1 MEPQT
6 DAHSPY
12 IQLPKLHNW
21 GEDQWREK
29 AFCRGKDTNWFFPE
43 NESLEGLT
51 LLQKKRRKYVNSK
64 TDPDGP
70 SNRLSQARL
79 LCARCEVR
87 DECLKFALE
96 NCIAHGM
103 WGGQPPRDRRRMT
116 VDNFDT
122 RIPVSKIMKD
132 IHRIRNMRDKD
143 NQPTLAHDVAVVLDV
158 STGQAERML
167 RDNALPEFI

>member
-6 DAHSPY
+6 ESHNQY

-21 GEDQWREK
+21 GDDAWREK
-29 AFCRGKDTNWFFPE
+29 AFCRGKDTLWFFPE
-43 NESLEGLT
+43 HESLEGLT
-51 LLQKKRRKYVNSK
+51 PLERVRKQYKDSRGNPNS
-64 TDPDGP
+64 P

-87 DECLKFALE
+87 DECMKFALE
-96 NCIAHGM
+96 NCIVHGM
-103 WGGQPPRDRRRMT
+103 WGGVPTRKRRGMT

-122 RIPVSKIMKD
+122 RIPMATIMKD
-132 IHRIRNMRDKD
+132 IHKVRSLRNKED
-143 NQPTLAHDVAVVLDV
+143 QPTLAHDVAVVLNV

-167 RDNALPEFI
+167 RDNALPEYV